1 LYPALDRSVGND
13 DPASVGRDLPAGT
26 VTFLFTDVEGSTRFL
41 HELGVEAYAAALAE
55 HRRLVREACSAHG
68 GVEVDTQ
75 GDAFFVAFP
84 TAAGAIDAAREITA
98 GLASGPIRVRVGLHT
113 GTPLV
118 TDEGYVGSDVN
129 RAARI
134 AASGHG
140 GQVLVSSSTASL
152 IDKDGLLDLGD
163 HRFKDLS
170 APERVY
176 QLGEQDFPALK
187 SLYRTNLPVPAT
199 PFLGRERELEEVVT
213 LLNREDVRLL
223 TLTGPGGTGKT
234 RLALQA
240 AAEASDHYPDG
251 ITWAPLAPLRDP
263 ALLLP
268 AVMQGLELNEEPGT
282 PLTATLATALAG
294 KRTLL
299 VLDNVEHLLPRAAA
313 DVATLRDLDGPNVL
327 VTSRERLRVGGEQA
341 WPVPSLAESDAV
353 ELFTARALA
362 VDPSFVTTAATAE
375 LCTRLDDLPLAI
387 ELAAGRTGLFSTD
400 ELLERLSQRLD
411 LLQGDREAD
420 PRQQTLRATIE
431 WSYDLL
437 PPEERRLFR
446 SLSVFTGGCT
456 FDTAEV
462 VCSADADTLQ
472 SLIDKSLVRK
482 RPTGRGSRYWM
493 LETIREFAL
502 ERLDAGG
509 EALRLQHLHAEH
521 YLALSEREWPELRG
535 PTQAAALG
543 RLESEHANLRAAIA
557 WACAQGQAELAL
569 RLAAFLWRFW
579 WVRGLLS
586 EGRRWL
592 SMVLALPVE
601 GLEAVRATVLEGA
614 AALAWGQA
622 DAESAE
628 VHAESALELFRRIDD
643 KRGVARA
650 LNHLG
655 LVSQERGAYER
666 ARGFFDESGTLAR
679 ELGNERGYAVA
690 VVNLGG
696 LALIEGDYAGA
707 RELSELGLRLHR
719 EHHSRDG
726 EAISL
731 LNLGFAALEEG
742 AAGEARKQLE
752 ESCELFRELGF
763 TEYHAFSLEGLA
775 GVAAL
780 SGAPVEAAR
789 LLGHAEALREAADA
803 SLGPFER
810 RLHKRTLAA
819 VHERLDATALAEAW
833 REGRA
838 DADRAAAAATR

>member
-1 LYPALDRSVGND
+1 MRTRWPSTGGWCATPALRAAVSRSIRRGT
-13 DPASVGRDLPAGT
+13 PSSWPSQPHGERSRPRRRSRTASVA
-26 VTFLFTDVEGSTRFL
+26 
-41 HELGVEAYAAALAE
+41 
-55 HRRLVREACSAHG
+55 
-68 GVEVDTQ
+68 
-75 GDAFFVAFP
+75 
-84 TAAGAIDAAREITA
+84 
-98 GLASGPIRVRVGLHT
+98 GPISVRIGLHT

-118 TDEGYVGSDVN
+118 TDEGYVGPDVH

-140 GQVLVSSSTASL
+140 GQTLVSSSTAAL
-152 IDKDGLLDLGD
+152 VEHDGLRDLGE
-163 HRFKDLS
+163 HRFKDLA

-176 QLGEQDFPALK
+176 QLGKEEFPALK
-187 SLYRTNLPVPAT
+187 SLHRTNLPVPAT
-199 PFLGRERELEEVVT
+199 PFVGRKRELEEIT
-213 LLNREDVRLL
+213 ALLDREDVRLL

-240 AAEASDHYPDG
+240 AAEAADHYPDG

-268 AVMQGLELNEEPGT
+268 TVAQGLELNEEPGRL
-282 PLTATLATALAG
+282 LTETLATALVG
-294 KRTLL
+294 KQTLL
-299 VLDNVEHLLPRAAA
+299 VLDNAEHLLPDVAA
-313 DVATLRDLDGPNVL
+313 DVARLRDLDGPKVL
-327 VTSRERLRVGGEQA
+327 VTSRERLRIGGEQA
-341 WPVPSLAESDAV
+341 WPVPSLVESDAV
-353 ELFTARALA
+353 ELFTARARA
-362 VDPSFVTTAATAE
+362 VDPSFSATASTAE
-375 LCTRLDDLPLAI
+375 LCTRLDELPLAI
-387 ELAAGRTGLFSTD
+387 ELAAGRTALFSTD

-437 PPEERRLFR
+437 PPDEQRLFR
-446 SLSVFTGGCT
+446 SLSVFVGGCT
-456 FDTAEV
+456 FEAAEA
-462 VCSADADTLQ
+462 VCGVDADTLQ

-482 RPTGRGSRYWM
+482 RPTDAGSRYWM

-502 ERLDAGG
+502 ERLDA
-509 EALRLQHLHAEH
+509 EAETPRLQQLHAE
-521 YLALSEREWPELRG
+521 YYVALAEREWPELRG
-535 PTQAAALG
+535 PGQAAALR

-557 WACAQGQAELAL
+557 WACDQGEAELAL

-592 SMVLALPVE
+592 GMVLALPVE
-601 GLEAVRATVLEGA
+601 GFEDVRATVLEGA

-622 DAESAE
+622 DAERAE
-628 VHAESALELFRRIDD
+628 AHAEEALELFRRVDD

-666 ARGFFDESGTLAR
+666 ARGFFDESGALAR

-696 LALIEGDYAGA
+696 LALIEGDYPRA
-707 RELSELGLRLHR
+707 REFSELGLRLHH
-719 EHHSRDG
+719 EHDSRDG

-742 AAGEARKQLE
+742 AVHEARTHLE
-752 ESCELFRELGF
+752 KSCELFRELGF
-763 TEYHAFSLEGLA
+763 TEYHSFALEGLA
-775 GVAAL
+775 GLAAA
-780 SGAPVEAAR
+780 GNAPLEAAR
-789 LLGHAEALREAADA
+789 LLGRAEALREAADA

-810 RLHKRTLAA
+810 RLHETTLAA
-819 VHERLDATALAEAW
+819 VREHLDAAALAEAW
-833 REGRA
+833 SEGRA
-838 DADRAAAAATR
+838 AADRAGPAAMR